1 MSNKKKPQALK
12 KRGCVKMD
20 IMDFTGGMNSFAMI
34 ENAIY
39 SFIYSIQDIVETIG
53 AVIIILGLINAFLG
67 YKIFKVTLAI
77 SGFFVGALVG
87 VIIFIA
93 ANADSL
99 LYASFDGM
107 IWFVLIGAIAGA
119 LFAMFFH
126 KVAVFLTIW
135 TFGALA
141 FTLITQNEQMSL
153 VLGLICGIV
162 GVIVEKYVIIATT
175 AFAGGYLVSAG
186 FWLFGA
192 ASLEFNDTRAVSWV
206 VAILGIVFQFWL
218 ELKKS
223 VGKEGKM
230 VFLSF

>member
-1 MSNKKKPQALK
+1 
-12 KRGCVKMD
+12 MD